1 MKMDL
6 SKEIRETCEAVLSC
20 QRGLEEIEKYI
31 SRLSA
36 YTGELGQKLE
46 EADMENALQGYS
58 QRLTAM
64 QAQSERL
71 IKVMRN
77 IREGQRGIGQ
87 QTKQI
92 ARLDYTVNSF
102 ERAMADFGSRMDSL
116 SQRLYNKDF
125 RNAMKA
131 METLEADLKRHV
143 AYEYLHPTDN
153 DLQIMQDEYVKSL
166 AACRQKGLIK
176 KYLEASAAL
185 LCGAKLRLD
194 EREALERLVTKMA
207 HSDTKSLKEFI
218 EMLS

>member
-1 MKMDL
+1 M
-6 SKEIRETCEAVLSC
+6 SC

-31 SRLSA
+31 SRLNN
-36 YTGELGQKLE
+36 YTDELGARLA
-46 EADMENALQGYS
+46 EADMENALQSYS
-58 QRLTAM
+58 QKLSGLE
-64 QAQSERL
+64 AQTGRL

-87 QTKQI
+87 QMKQI
-92 ARLDYTVNSF
+92 SRLDYTVNGF
-102 ERAMADFGSRMDSL
+102 ERAMTEFGSRMDSL

-131 METLEADLKRHV
+131 METLESDIKRHV

-166 AACRQKGLIK
+166 STCRQKGLIK
-176 KYLEASAAL
+176 KYLEATAAL

-207 HSDTKSLKEFI
+207 HSDTKALKEFI